1 MTTLTTTQQLIL
13 DHAAKY
19 TDGKLVWFPD
29 NLKGGAKSKVISSML
44 KSALITTDDTDYYV
58 AAEGYDALGL
68 QRPGQPTETKP
79 AEEVLVAGTEEVLVA
94 GTEET
99 KPAKTTTP
107 RENSKQAQVVAML
120 KRTTGAT
127 ISQIM
132 EATGWQK
139 HTVRGTLAGALKKKL
154 GLTITSIKNN
164 GTDRVYYIN

>member
-44 KSALITTDDTDYYV
+44 KSALITTDGTDYFV

-68 QRPGQPTETKP
+68 KRPGQPTETKP
-79 AEEVLVAGTEEVLVA
+79 AEEVLVA